1 MQLSDLAE
9 DVEMQTRNAKQAEHS
24 SAMLAA
30 TAINSSSRSSRN
42 TQSYPSS
49 SSSTTISSTS
59 GGRYEEKKRLNSMYT
74 QEILPPK
81 ELDGH
86 SRMIDQRKAAA
97 DK

>member
-42 TQSYPSS
+42 TQSYPS